1 MQNRPTLTV
10 MPLIV
15 TRSNESMTVGH
26 ANDHFDL
33 ILKIVLNA
41 AQQTDTLSAIFT
53 WAYAIGYL

>member
-15 TRSNESMTVGH
+15 TRLNESMTVGH
-26 ANDHFDL
+26 ANDHVDL

-41 AQQTDTLSAIFT
+41 AQTDTLSAIFT

>member
-53 WAYAIGYL
+53 WAYAIGCL